1 MQLRAIGGRQT
12 EDGSALLRGLAAY
25 GSAELVV
32 RVTRILTVIVIARRL
47 SPELMGAAALALSL
61 FELVRV
67 LANAGIGQRIIAAPD
82 ALLAPTCNS
91 ANRLFWIWCP
101 IISALQLA
109 LAAGLAATQP
119 AAAAMLALLSLVYL
133 TMPAGLVQVYLL
145 MREGRLTTTARIGAT
160 QTLAD
165 HVLTVVLVLAWPD
178 PASIAFAIVLP
189 KLLTTPIWLAG
200 VRRAR
205 PWVRDAAAG
214 FVPTAGF
221 VRFGAGVLAT
231 EIAGAAR
238 AQIDKLIIGSLL
250 GVKALGIWYFA
261 FNAGLGITTSFVGA
275 FGTVLFPWLC
285 KAVDRSS
292 RALRYRRG
300 ILIGLAVFLPM
311 TLVQVL
317 LAPIY
322 VPLLFGSQWTE
333 AAPLVALLGLAAL
346 PMVASAATTAWL
358 RADGATGLDAAIST
372 AATIAALAALTLA
385 APHGLVAAATA
396 YVGGLALVLVP
407 ATIAVFTRST
417 ARNPLSSQES
427 FA

>member
-1 MQLRAIGGRQT
+1 MPLPFSLARKT

-47 SPELMGAAALALSL
+47 APEMMGAAALALSL

-82 ALLAPTCNS
+82 ALLDATCNS
-91 ANRLFWIWCP
+91 AHRLFWIWCP

-109 LAAGLAATQP
+109 LAGALAFTQP
-119 AAAAMLALLSLVYL
+119 AAAAMLAVLSLVYL
-133 TMPAGLVQVYLL
+133 TMPAGLVQVFLL

-165 HVLTVVLVLAWPD
+165 HVLTLVLVLAWPD

-205 PWVRDAAAG
+205 PWVRNAAAG
-214 FVPTAGF
+214 FVPVAGF

-238 AQIDKLIIGSLL
+238 AQIDKLIIGALL

-261 FNAGLGITTSFVGA
+261 FNAGLGITTSFVSA

-285 KAVDRSS
+285 KAADRTA
-292 RALRYRRG
+292 RAARYRNG
-300 ILIGLAVFLPM
+300 LLIGLGVFLPM
-311 TLVQVL
+311 TLAQVL

-322 VPLLFGSQWTE
+322 VPLLFGQHWLD

-358 RADGATGLDAAIST
+358 RADGATGLDATIST
-372 AATIAALAALTLA
+372 AATMAALAALALA
-385 APHGLVAAATA
+385 APYGLPAAASAYVAGLGLV
-396 YVGGLALVLVP
+396 LIP
-407 ATIAVFTRST
+407 ATIAVFTRSN
-417 ARNPLSSQES
+417 ASIRKEA

>member
-1 MQLRAIGGRQT
+1 MPSRTLRARQT

-25 GSAELVV
+25 GSAEMVV

-67 LANAGIGQRIIAAPD
+67 LANAGIGQRIIAAPE
-82 ALLAPTCNS
+82 AMLAPTCNS
-91 ANRLFWIWCP
+91 AHRLFWIWCP
-101 IISALQLA
+101 IISALQLV
-109 LAAGLAATQP
+109 LAVVLAATQP
-119 AAAAMLALLSLVYL
+119 AAAGMLALLSLVYL
-133 TMPAGLVQVYLL
+133 TMPAGLVQVFLL

-165 HVLTVVLVLAWPD
+165 HLLTLVLVLVWPD
-178 PASIAFAIVLP
+178 AASVAFAIVLP

-205 PWVRDAAAG
+205 PWQRDDVAG
-214 FVPTAGF
+214 FVPLAGF

-238 AQIDKLIIGSLL
+238 AQIDKLIIGALL

-285 KAVDRSS
+285 KAVDRDA

-311 TLVQVL
+311 TLAQVL

-322 VPLLFGSQWTE
+322 VPLLFGAQWTD

-358 RADGATGLDAAIST
+358 RADGATSLDAAIST
-372 AATIAALAALTLA
+372 LATVAALVALTLA
-385 APHGLVAAATA
+385 APQGLAAAAAA
-396 YVGGLALVLVP
+396 YVAGLALVLVP
-407 ATIAVFTRST
+407 ATVAVFARS
-417 ARNPLSSQES
+417 AVNNAPISKES

>member
-1 MQLRAIGGRQT
+1 MPLRVFRARQT

-47 SPELMGAAALALSL
+47 SPEMMGAAALSLSL

-67 LANAGIGQRIIAAPD
+67 LANAGIGQRIIAAPT
-82 ALLAPTCNS
+82 AVLAATCNS
-91 ANRLFWIWCP
+91 AHRLFWIWCP
-101 IISALQLA
+101 IIAALQLM
-109 LAAGLAATQP
+109 LAAVLAATQP
-119 AAAAMLALLSLVYL
+119 AAAAMLALLSLVYF
-133 TMPAGLVQVYLL
+133 TMPAGLVQVFLL

-165 HVLTVVLVLAWPD
+165 HLLTLVLVLAWPD

-205 PWVRDAAAG
+205 PWTRDAAAG
-214 FVPTAGF
+214 FAPVAGF

-238 AQIDKLIIGSLL
+238 AQIDKLIIGALL

-285 KAVDRSS
+285 KAVDRDG
-292 RALRYRRG
+292 RARRYRRG
-300 ILIGLAVFLPM
+300 ILIGLAVFLPV
-311 TLVQVL
+311 TLAQVL

-322 VPLLFGSQWTE
+322 VPLLFGSQWTDT
-333 AAPLVALLGLAAL
+333 APLVALLGLAAL

-358 RADGATGLDAAIST
+358 RADGATSLDAAIST
-372 AATIAALAALTLA
+372 VATVAALAALTLA
-385 APHGLVAAATA
+385 APQGLAAAAAA
-396 YVGGLALVLVP
+396 YVAGLSFILIP
-407 ATIAVFTRST
+407 ATIAVFTRAS
-417 ARNPLSSQES
+417 ADNPLNSKEN

>member
-1 MQLRAIGGRQT
+1 MPLPFSLASKT
-12 EDGSALLRGLAAY
+12 ADGSALLRGLAAY

-47 SPELMGAAALALSL
+47 SPDMMGAAALALSL

-82 ALLAPTCNS
+82 ALLDATCNS
-91 ANRLFWIWCP
+91 AHRLFWIWCP

-109 LAAGLAATQP
+109 LAGALAFTQP

-133 TMPAGLVQVYLL
+133 TMPAGLVQVFLL

-165 HVLTVVLVLAWPD
+165 HVLTLVLVLAWPD

-214 FVPTAGF
+214 FVPVAGF

-238 AQIDKLIIGSLL
+238 AQIDKLIVGALL

-261 FNAGLGITTSFVGA
+261 FNAGLGITTSFVSA

-285 KAVDRSS
+285 KAADRSA
-292 RALRYRRG
+292 RAARYRNG
-300 ILIGLAVFLPM
+300 LLIGLGLFLPM
-311 TLVQVL
+311 TLAQVL

-322 VPLLFGSQWTE
+322 VPLLFGRQWLD
-333 AAPLVALLGLAAL
+333 AAPLVGLLGLAAL

-358 RADGATGLDAAIST
+358 RADGATGLDATIST
-372 AATIAALAALTLA
+372 AATMAALAALALA
-385 APHGLVAAATA
+385 APYGLPAAASA
-396 YVGGLALVLVP
+396 YVAGLALVLIP
-407 ATIAVFTRST
+407 ASIAVFTRSN
-417 ARNPLSSQES
+417 ASIRKDA

>member
-1 MQLRAIGGRQT
+1 MHLRTLWSRQT
-12 EDGSALLRGLAAY
+12 EDASALLRGLAAY

-47 SPELMGAAALALSL
+47 SPELMGTAALSLSL
-61 FELVRV
+61 FELLRV

-91 ANRLFWIWCP
+91 AHRLFWIWCP
-101 IISALQLA
+101 TISILQLA
-109 LAAGLAATQP
+109 LAAALAATQP

-133 TMPAGLVQVYLL
+133 TMPAGLVQVFLM

-165 HVLTVVLVLAWPD
+165 HLLTFVLVLAWSD

-189 KLLTTPIWLAG
+189 KLLTTPIWLVG

-205 PWVRDAAAG
+205 PWARDAAAG
-214 FVPTAGF
+214 YMPVAGF
-221 VRFGAGVLAT
+221 VRFGAGVLVT

-238 AQIDKLIIGSLL
+238 AQIDKLIIGALL

-285 KAVDRSS
+285 KAVDRNA

-311 TLVQVL
+311 TLAQVL

-322 VPLLFGSQWTE
+322 VPLLFGSQWTD

-358 RADGATGLDAAIST
+358 RADGATSLDAAIST
-372 AATIAALAALTLA
+372 SATIAALAGLTLA
-385 APHGLVAAATA
+385 APHGLAAAATA
-396 YVGGLALVLVP
+396 YVAGLALVFIP
-407 ATIAVFTRST
+407 TTIAVFTRST
-417 ARNPLSSQES
+417 MNTAPNSEGS

>member
-1 MQLRAIGGRQT
+1 MQLRALWARQT

-67 LANAGIGQRIIAAPD
+67 LANAGIGQRIISAPA

-91 ANRLFWIWCP
+91 AHRLFWIWCP
-101 IISALQLA
+101 LISALQLLLAAA
-109 LAAGLAATQP
+109 LATTQP
-119 AAAAMLALLSLVYL
+119 AVAAMLALLSLVYL
-133 TMPAGLVQVYLL
+133 TMPAGLVQVFLL

-165 HVLTVVLVLAWPD
+165 HLLTLVLVLLWPD

-189 KLLTTPIWLAG
+189 KLLTTPIWLVG

-205 PWVRDAAAG
+205 PWARDAAAG
-214 FVPTAGF
+214 HVPAMGF
-221 VRFGAGVLAT
+221 VRFGTGVLVT

-238 AQIDKLIIGSLL
+238 AQIDKLIIGALL

-285 KAVDRSS
+285 KAVDRHA

-300 ILIGLAVFLPM
+300 ILIGLGVFLPM
-311 TLVQVL
+311 TLAQVL

-322 VPLLFGSQWTE
+322 VPLLFGSQWTT

-358 RADGATGLDAAIST
+358 RADGATSFDAAIST
-372 AATIAALAALTLA
+372 SATVAALAGLTLA

-396 YVGGLALVLVP
+396 YVAGLALVLVP
-407 ATIAVFTRST
+407 ATIAVFSRANVNT
-417 ARNPLSSQES
+417 APFSKES

>member
-1 MQLRAIGGRQT
+1 MPLPFSLARKT

-47 SPELMGAAALALSL
+47 APEMMGAAALALSL

-82 ALLAPTCNS
+82 ALLDATCNS
-91 ANRLFWIWCP
+91 AHRLFWIWCP

-109 LAAGLAATQP
+109 LAGALAFTQP
-119 AAAAMLALLSLVYL
+119 AAAAMLAVLSLVYL
-133 TMPAGLVQVYLL
+133 TMPAGLVQVFLL

-165 HVLTVVLVLAWPD
+165 HVLTLVLVLAWPD

-205 PWVRDAAAG
+205 PWVRNAAAG
-214 FVPTAGF
+214 FVPVAGF

-238 AQIDKLIIGSLL
+238 AQIDKLIIGALL

-261 FNAGLGITTSFVGA
+261 FNAGLGITTSFVSA

-285 KAVDRSS
+285 KAADRSA
-292 RALRYRRG
+292 RAARYRNG
-300 ILIGLAVFLPM
+300 LLIGLGVFLPM
-311 TLVQVL
+311 TLAQVL
-317 LAPIY
+317 LAPLY
-322 VPLLFGSQWTE
+322 VPLLFGQHWLD

-358 RADGATGLDAAIST
+358 RADGATGLDATIST
-372 AATIAALAALTLA
+372 AATMAALAALALA
-385 APHGLVAAATA
+385 APYGLPVAASAYVAGLGLV
-396 YVGGLALVLVP
+396 LIP
-407 ATIAVFTRST
+407 ATIAVFTRSN
-417 ARNPLSSQES
+417 ASIRKEA

>member
-1 MQLRAIGGRQT
+1 MQLRTLWARPT
-12 EDGSALLRGLAAY
+12 EDSSALLRGLAAY

-47 SPELMGAAALALSL
+47 SPEMMGAAALALSL

-82 ALLAPTCNS
+82 ALLAATCNS
-91 ANRLFWIWCP
+91 AHRLFWIWCP
-101 IISALQLA
+101 IISTLQLV
-109 LAAGLAATQP
+109 LAAVLVATQP
-119 AAAAMLALLSLVYL
+119 AAAGMLALLSLIYL
-133 TMPAGLVQVYLL
+133 TMPAGLVQVFLL

-165 HVLTVVLVLAWPD
+165 HLLTLVLVLAWSD

-205 PWVRDAAAG
+205 PWARDAAAG
-214 FVPTAGF
+214 FVPVSGF
-221 VRFGAGVLAT
+221 VRFGAGVLVT

-238 AQIDKLIIGSLL
+238 AQIDKLIIGGLL

-285 KAVDRSS
+285 KAVDRDA

-300 ILIGLAVFLPM
+300 FVIGVAVFLPI
-311 TLVQVL
+311 TLAQVL

-322 VPLLFGSQWTE
+322 VPMLFGSQWIDAT
-333 AAPLVALLGLAAL
+333 PLVALLGLAAL

-358 RADGATGLDAAIST
+358 RADGATSLDAAIST
-372 AATIAALAALTLA
+372 SATIFALAGLTLA
-385 APHGLVAAATA
+385 APHGLAAAATA
-396 YVGGLALVLVP
+396 YVGGLTLVLIP
-407 ATIAVFTRST
+407 ASIAVFTHST
-417 ARNPLSSQES
+417 TALQSVNQER

>member
-1 MQLRAIGGRQT
+1 MPLPFSRARTT
-12 EDGSALLRGLAAY
+12 EDGGALLRGLAAY

-47 SPELMGAAALALSL
+47 SPEMMGAAALALSL

-82 ALLAPTCNS
+82 ALLDATCNS
-91 ANRLFWIWCP
+91 AHRLFWIWCP
-101 IISALQLA
+101 IISVLQLA
-109 LAAGLAATQP
+109 AAAALAFTQP

-133 TMPAGLVQVYLL
+133 TMPGGLVQVYLL

-160 QTLAD
+160 QTLSD
-165 HVLTVVLVLAWPD
+165 HVLTLALVLAWPD

-189 KLLTTPIWLAG
+189 KLLTTPIWLVG

-214 FVPTAGF
+214 FVPLSGF

-238 AQIDKLIIGSLL
+238 AQIDKLIIGAVL

-261 FNAGLGITTSFVGA
+261 FNAGLGITTSFVSA

-285 KAVDRSS
+285 KAADRAG
-292 RALRYRRG
+292 RAARYRRG
-300 ILIGLAVFLPM
+300 MLIGLGVFLPL
-311 TLVQVL
+311 TLSQVL
-317 LAPIY
+317 LASIY
-322 VPLLFGSQWTE
+322 VPLLFGRQWTD

-346 PMVASAATTAWL
+346 PMVAAAATTAWL
-358 RADGATGLDAAIST
+358 RADDAAGVDAAIST
-372 AATIAALAALTLA
+372 AGTMAALAALALA
-385 APHGLVAAATA
+385 APHGLTAAATA
-396 YVGGLALVLVP
+396 YVAGLALVLVP
-407 ATIAVFTRST
+407 ATIAVLTRCNAPT
-417 ARNPLSSQES
+417 RKEA

>member
-1 MQLRAIGGRQT
+1 MQLRTLWARQT

-32 RVTRILTVIVIARRL
+32 RITRILTVIVIARRL
-47 SPELMGAAALALSL
+47 SPEMMGAAALALSL

-82 ALLAPTCNS
+82 ALLASTCNS
-91 ANRLFWIWCP
+91 AHRLFWILCP

-109 LAAGLAATQP
+109 LAAALAASQP

-133 TMPAGLVQVYLL
+133 TMPAGLVQVFLL

-165 HVLTVVLVLAWPD
+165 HLLTLVLVLAWPD
-178 PASIAFAIVLP
+178 PATIAFAIVLP

-200 VRRAR
+200 VRQAR
-205 PWVRDAAAG
+205 PWARDPAAG
-214 FVPTAGF
+214 FVPLAGF
-221 VRFGAGVLAT
+221 VRFGAGVLVT

-238 AQIDKLIIGSLL
+238 AQIDKLIIGAML

-285 KAVDRSS
+285 KAADRNA
-292 RALRYRRG
+292 RALRYRHG

-311 TLVQVL
+311 TLAQVL

-322 VPLLFGSQWTE
+322 VPLLFGSQWTD

-346 PMVASAATTAWL
+346 PMVAAAATTAWL
-358 RADGATGLDAAIST
+358 RADGATNLDAAIST
-372 AATIAALAALTLA
+372 SATIAALAGLTLA
-385 APHGLVAAATA
+385 APHGLAAAATA
-396 YVGGLALVLVP
+396 YVAGLALVLVP
-407 ATIAVFTRST
+407 ATIAVFARS
-417 ARNPLSSQES
+417 AAGNLLSSKES

>member
-1 MQLRAIGGRQT
+1 MQLRTLWARPT
-12 EDGSALLRGLAAY
+12 EDSSALLRGLAAY

-47 SPELMGAAALALSL
+47 TPEMMGAAALALSL

-82 ALLAPTCNS
+82 ALLAATCNS
-91 ANRLFWIWCP
+91 AHRLFWIWCP
-101 IISALQLA
+101 IISALQLVLAAA
-109 LAAGLAATQP
+109 LAATLP
-119 AAAAMLALLSLVYL
+119 AAAGMLALLSLVYL
-133 TMPAGLVQVYLL
+133 TMPAGLVQVFLL

-165 HVLTVVLVLAWPD
+165 HLLTLVLVLAWPD

-214 FVPTAGF
+214 FVPVSGF

-238 AQIDKLIIGSLL
+238 AQIDKLIIGGLL

-285 KAVDRSS
+285 KAVDRNA

-311 TLVQVL
+311 TLAQVL

-322 VPLLFGSQWTE
+322 VPLLFGTQWID

-358 RADGATGLDAAIST
+358 RADGATSLDAAIST
-372 AATIAALAALTLA
+372 SATIAALSGLTLA
-385 APHGLVAAATA
+385 APFGLAAAATA
-396 YVGGLALVLVP
+396 YVGGLALVLIP
-407 ATIAVFTRST
+407 ATIAVFTRSA